1 MMNMLNAFDE
11 YPVENFHSL
20 LRAQTFDHDNGDT
33 LCKKAKGLDAKSD
46 VSMSFE
52 STFVIPKNY
61 TFGHK
66 NIDQLKIMA
75 AKFLIDTFQD
85 IKDNLNNA
93 TQITRP
99 KRKKR
104 NLTYWKLPQLYGD
117 ESIVTSKILPLG
129 YQFLGKEPN
138 PSKFLHIID
147 LS

>member
-1 MMNMLNAFDE
+1 MLNAFDE
-11 YPVENFHSL
+11 YSVEKFHSL
-20 LRAQTFDHDNGDT
+20 LRAQTYDHDNGDT
-33 LCKKAKGLDAKSD
+33 LCRKAKVLDAKSD

-85 IKDNLNNA
+85 IKDNLDNT
-93 TQITRP
+93 TQVTWP

-117 ESIVTSKILPLG
+117 EAIITSKILSLG

-138 PSKFLHIID
+138 PSKFVHIID